1 MIALIQDVFCPF
13 WMGFEAPN
21 ICMSKVILNPR
32 SHDTIGW
39 NPLYALRSAQ
49 ISHIGHAEKGAG
61 VFSPRAP
68 KTLSPVWGDIWP
80 EENNEDA
87 SSRLA
92 TSICSSPLQK
102 QTYIS
107 SSDRLLET
115 NGRRVATLGIDH
127 FPDPKHTKNGRILSI
142 SSVVVRSNSADL
154 LWRLSHPRGKK
165 A

>member
-1 MIALIQDVFCPF
+1 
-13 WMGFEAPN
+13 
-21 ICMSKVILNPR
+21 MSKVIVNPR

-39 NPLYALRSAQ
+39 NRLYALRSAQ

-80 EENNEDA
+80 NNGDA

-92 TSICSSPLQK
+92 TSICSSPLEK

-107 SSDRLLET
+107 SSDRLLKT
-115 NGRRVATLGIDH
+115 STGYINNTLKQMEDE
-127 FPDPKHTKNGRILSI
+127 
-142 SSVVVRSNSADL
+142 
-154 LWRLSHPRGKK
+154 
-165 A
+165 